1 MDAGAHWEKQRTQL
15 LFGHMS
21 YVRARAELRS
31 HSEIQIHQLAEELQR
46 LTIEEKGSERKE
58 EENKSQAT
66 DVQRPCTL
74 M

>member
-1 MDAGAHWEKQRTQL
+1 
-15 LFGHMS
+15 MS
-21 YVRARAELRS
+21 YVRARAELQS
-31 HSEIQIHQLAEELQR
+31 HSEILAEELQR
-46 LTIEEKGSERKE
+46 LTTEEKGSERKE

>member
-1 MDAGAHWEKQRTQL
+1 
-15 LFGHMS
+15 MS

-46 LTIEEKGSERKE
+46 LTIKEKGSERKE